1 MSIPTY
7 VNTLYAQYKT
17 STNEIKKVAIPVNAD
32 RSFSLNIAN
41 DAKSKSNTT
50 RSITRGHDIEDD
62 IQLSKGVISHPKDG
76 WGTIMFEDQFP
87 SLGDYDFNDFVVNYK
102 VQFQGIKKVDKKYT
116 AQYIQIGL
124 RLKAIGGIFPYS
136 PYLRLKE
143 IDSDEVE
150 SIEVYE
156 TKNVIPAIDGVDLV
170 PNKHL
175 IIDYSPLIKNLA
187 KPAGSQY
194 YNTEKNAL
202 VATSDLPEINILITL
217 KKRKEVKEILEGDE
231 FDLYLKR
238 NDSGTEIHMNGIEP
252 ITYQYPFNDKNLL
265 PVYTNGDEE
274 DDNYYFSAG
283 RLIWGLRVPGN
294 AAHAIEK
301 ANFLEAYKGFA
312 KWAQSSGKNEQNW
325 YNQGNADKS
334 LLIHN

>member
-1 MSIPTY
+1 M
-7 VNTLYAQYKT
+7 VQ
-17 STNEIKKVAIPVNAD
+17 
-32 RSFSLNIAN
+32 
-41 DAKSKSNTT
+41 
-50 RSITRGHDIEDD
+50 
-62 IQLSKGVISHPKDG
+62 
-76 WGTIMFEDQFP
+76 GTIMFEDQFP

-102 VQFQGIKKVDKKYT
+102 VQFQGIRKVDKKYT

-156 TKNVIPAIDGVDLV
+156 TKNVIPAIDGVELV

-252 ITYQYPFNDKNLL
+252 FYSPISIQ
-265 PVYTNGDEE
+265 
-274 DDNYYFSAG
+274 
-283 RLIWGLRVPGN
+283 
-294 AAHAIEK
+294 
-301 ANFLEAYKGFA
+301 
-312 KWAQSSGKNEQNW
+312 
-325 YNQGNADKS
+325 
-334 LLIHN
+334 